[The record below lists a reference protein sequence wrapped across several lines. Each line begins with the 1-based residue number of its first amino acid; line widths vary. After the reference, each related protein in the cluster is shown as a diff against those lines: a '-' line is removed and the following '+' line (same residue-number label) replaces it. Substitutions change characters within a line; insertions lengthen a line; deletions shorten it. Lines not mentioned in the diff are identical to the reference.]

1 MWLKRLKNFMK
12 NKNSEDYVS
21 YTRTN
26 CRLCLS
32 KEIELAVNIGK
43 SPISEKYVKKDNL
56 DKLIPKV
63 PLDLYFCKN
72 CSHVQLLDVVNPD
85 FLWSDFTFKTS
96 LFEIANV
103 FIINM
108 FFYFIKEIT

>member
-1 MWLKRLKNFMK
+1 MK

-96 LFEIANV
+96 RDTKT
-103 FIINM
+103 
-108 FFYFIKEIT
+108 Y